1 MLPESVA
8 SMICPPPVEQYQ
20 PCYYLPNK
28 EDIRRIQQLESVL
41 KRYFIQFILNLG
53 PYNNNNLF
61 FLLSSF
67 FFLFLLS
74 KNIRNQH
81 VSSTGA
87 SRTDGWE
94 PNSKETGTKVTRIL
108 AKTVSGDDDEE
119 DSNQLNSNVN
129 DSNTNAESAED
140 RQINDDLYTEES
152 IENQRLIEA
161 TRFKYIEMAIA
172 YLEDNH
178 NLQVRRSKIHGYGL
192 FARRCFFLSF
202 FLFFF
207 FYFFIFFFFP
217 SNIPIYTQ

>member
-41 KRYFIQFILNLG
+41 KRYFIQFILNIG
-53 PYNNNNLF
+53 PNNNNLF
-61 FLLSSF
+61 FLHLLFFFLSSF
-67 FFLFLLS
+67 

-202 FLFFF
+202 FIFSFFF
-207 FYFFIFFFFP
+207 FIQYSYIF
-217 SNIPIYTQ
+217 TQ